1 MQKQFPLSVIVFIDS
16 LAVSALQDAPGSYAI
31 SRQTNLELHL
41 GCHWLPY
48 LSIELFYIGL
58 PVVRTGGRA
67 GGRAYGH
74 VISKFCRMGRLLH
87 FLTHGALLRE
97 LRYSQLSFLG
107 EFKKFV
113 PHCWRFRTE
122 AGSSTFFAF
131 VILLLKPLC
140 SFFFLIYFN
149 YLILVFL
156 ILHHYYNILLLL
168 FYLLKQVKQFLAP
181 RSNKSE
187 QHKFLKLSL
196 LIMHRS

>member
-1 MQKQFPLSVIVFIDS
+1 MLLGKNIFI
-16 LAVSALQDAPGSYAI
+16 
-31 SRQTNLELHL
+31 
-41 GCHWLPY
+41 
-48 LSIELFYIGL
+48 LF
-58 PVVRTGGRA
+58 VR
-67 GGRAYGH
+67 
-74 VISKFCRMGRLLH
+74 
-87 FLTHGALLRE
+87 
-97 LRYSQLSFLG
+97 
-107 EFKKFV
+107 FV
-113 PHCWRFRTE
+113 PSQIRNDRRVDRSVDYFIFLPMVLCCESSAIINFHFQVNLRNLCPTCWRFRTE

-156 ILHHYYNILLLL
+156 ILHDYYNILLLL

>member
-31 SRQTNLELHL
+31 SRQNKLELHL

-48 LSIELFYIGL
+48 LSILHWFACGADGWSSGR
-58 PVVRTGGRA
+58 VVERA
-67 GGRAYGH
+67 GGRTYGH
-74 VISKFCRMGRLLH
+74 VIAKFSRMGRLLH

-113 PHCWRFRTE
+113 PYCWRFRTE

-140 SFFFLIYFN
+140 SFFFDIF
-149 YLILVFL
+149 
-156 ILHHYYNILLLL
+156 
-168 FYLLKQVKQFLAP
+168 
-181 RSNKSE
+181 
-187 QHKFLKLSL
+187 
-196 LIMHRS
+196 

>member
-67 GGRAYGH
+67 GGQAGGRAYGH

-113 PHCWRFRTE
+113 PYCWRFRTE

-131 VILLLKPLC
+131 VILLLKPLR
-140 SFFFLIYFN
+140 SFFFDIF
-149 YLILVFL
+149 
-156 ILHHYYNILLLL
+156 
-168 FYLLKQVKQFLAP
+168 
-181 RSNKSE
+181 
-187 QHKFLKLSL
+187 
-196 LIMHRS
+196 

>member
-31 SRQTNLELHL
+31 SRQNNLELHL

-67 GGRAYGH
+67 CGRAYCH
-74 VISKFCRMGRLLH
+74 VIAKFSRMGRLLH
-87 FLTHGALLRE
+87 FLTHGTLLRE
-97 LRYSQLSFLG
+97 LRHNQLSFLG
-107 EFKKFV
+107 EFKKFL
-113 PHCWRFRTE
+113 PYCCRFRTE

-131 VILLLKPLC
+131 VILLLKPLR
-140 SFFFLIYFN
+140 SFFLIYFN
-149 YLILVFL
+149 YLIFVFF
-156 ILHHYYNILLLL
+156 ILHHYYNILLLLL